1 MRKILT
7 FAAILAAAIS
17 CNKAEIIVPN
27 KPLGDSVTLTV
38 TSSKVG
44 IDGNSYVFEPG
55 DRIFAKASN
64 GSTATLSNTDD
75 APGTFSGTFS
85 EPVSDD
91 ATIDLSYNCDG
102 FTQNGKPWLSAHDE
116 QFSRDSDGRILLNAE
131 FSAPAGVRAIAIT
144 TGFDAT
150 VDFHAKSPVSGF
162 DGKTFSG
169 NAAVTGLSVSAANGF
184 TTFVNVPDGLEG
196 GFYLKVSDSE
206 ARSMFKSYASGSVI
220 SQNTR
225 VSVNEFVPVDV
236 QFEVNISGFPTS
248 YSYYAAN
255 EGIEGISAKDVA
267 KANSISNDWM
277 GSGSA
282 SYVMT
287 STGIP
292 SRLLTFESFTLSVD
306 GKEYASSEAGS
317 SRKEAGT
324 PIVVEAT
331 TGHAWGQKDIT
342 ATVRYKDVEGNEYT
356 ATKTITRHITGLPYV
371 AAPPKDNGDNPWTS
385 NYALWLNQIT
395 FSADNVALS
404 ATSRAPAI
412 TSPAFHIPEELDV
425 TVNTNHSL
433 ANAYIFFGD
442 RKTVFEVAA
451 NNETIISNGDECTK
465 LAMSG
470 NGSLAPSGNGKLS
483 PAGNTVTCKSTY
495 TMAGPSV
502 TIFSVAINYR

>member
-38 TSSKVG
+38 TSTKVG

-64 GSTATLSNTDD
+64 GSTATLSNTAD

-169 NAAVTGLSVSAANGF
+169 NASVTGLSVSAANGF

-196 GFYLKVSDSE
+196 GFYLKFSDSE

-220 SQNTR
+220 SQNAR

-236 QFEVNISGFPTS
+236 QFDVNISGFPTS

-306 GKEYASSEAGS
+306 GKEYAA
-317 SRKEAGT
+317 EAGT
-324 PIVVEAT
+324 PIVVQAT
-331 TGHAWGQKDIT
+331 PDHTWGQKDIT
-342 ATVRYKDVEGNEYT
+342 ATVTYKDVEGKEYT

-371 AAPPKDNGDNPWTS
+371 AAPPKDKGDNPWKS
-385 NYALWLNQIT
+385 NYAWGLNQVT
-395 FSADNVALS
+395 FNADNVALS
-404 ATSRAPAI
+404 ATSRAPSI

-470 NGSLAPSGNGKLS
+470 NGSLAPPDNGKLS

-502 TIFSVAINYR
+502 TIYSVAINYR

>member
-38 TSSKVG
+38 TSTKVG

-64 GSTATLSNTDD
+64 GSTATLSNTAD

-85 EPVSDD
+85 EPVSDN
-91 ATIDLSYNCDG
+91 AAIDLSYNCDG

-116 QFSRDSDGRILLNAE
+116 QFTRDSDGRILLNAE

-196 GFYLKVSDSE
+196 GFYLKFSDSE

-236 QFEVNISGFPTS
+236 QFDVNISGFPTS

-267 KANSISNDWM
+267 KANSISNDWI
-277 GSGSA
+277 GPGSA

-292 SRLLTFESFTLSVD
+292 SRLLTFESFTLNVD
-306 GKEYASSEAGS
+306 GKEEVRS

-331 TGHAWGQKDIT
+331 TGHNSWGQKDIT
-342 ATVRYKDVEGNEYT
+342 ATVTYKDVEGNEYT

-371 AAPPKDNGDNPWTS
+371 AAPPKDNGDNPWKS
-385 NYALWLNQIT
+385 NYILAFNKVT
-395 FSADNVALS
+395 FGANNVTMSAAS
-404 ATSRAPAI
+404 IAPAI

-433 ANAYIFFGD
+433 ANAYIFFGE

-470 NGSLAPSGNGKLS
+470 NGRLS
-483 PAGNTVTCKSTY
+483 PSGNTVTCISTY
-495 TMAGPSV
+495 TMIGPSV

>member
-7 FAAILAAAIS
+7 FAAILAAAFS

-38 TSSKVG
+38 TSTKVG

-55 DRIFAKASN
+55 DRIFAKSSN

-91 ATIDLSYNCDG
+91 AAIDLSYNCDG

-144 TGFDAT
+144 TRFDAT

-196 GFYLKVSDSE
+196 GFYLKFSDSE

-220 SQNTR
+220 TQNTR
-225 VSVNEFVPVDV
+225 VSVNEFVPADV
-236 QFEVNISGFPTS
+236 QFDVNISGFPTS

-277 GSGSA
+277 GPGSA

-306 GKEYASSEAGS
+306 GKEYAA
-317 SRKEAGT
+317 EAGT
-324 PIVVEAT
+324 PIVVKAT
-331 TGHAWGQKDIT
+331 PGHTWGQKDIT
-342 ATVRYKDVEGNEYT
+342 ATVTYKDVEGNEYT

-371 AAPPKDNGDNPWTS
+371 AAPPKDKGNNPWKS
-385 NYALWLNQIT
+385 NYTLGLKIT

-404 ATSRAPAI
+404 GIIYAPSI

-433 ANAYIFFGD
+433 ANKGLF
-442 RKTVFEVAA
+442 KTVFKVEA
-451 NNETIISNGDECTK
+451 NNETIISNGDQCTK

-470 NGSLAPSGNGKLS
+470 NGSLAPS
-483 PAGNTVTCKSTY
+483 GNTVTCKSTY

>member
-38 TSSKVG
+38 TSTKVG

-64 GSTATLSNTDD
+64 GSTATLSNTAD

-169 NAAVTGLSVSAANGF
+169 NASVTGLSVSAANGF

-196 GFYLKVSDSE
+196 GFYLKFSDSE

-220 SQNTR
+220 GQNTR
-225 VSVNEFVPVDV
+225 VSVNEFVPADV
-236 QFEVNISGFPTS
+236 QFDVNISGFPTS

-282 SYVMT
+282 SYTMT

-306 GKEYASSEAGS
+306 GKEEVRS

-331 TGHAWGQKDIT
+331 PDHTWGQKDIT
-342 ATVRYKDVEGNEYT
+342 ATVRYKDVEGNEYS

-371 AAPPKDNGDNPWTS
+371 AAPPKNNGNNPWKIDHT
-385 NYALWLNQIT
+385 LGCKIT

-404 ATSRAPAI
+404 GIINAPSI
-412 TSPAFHIPEELDV
+412 TSPAFHIPEKLDV

-442 RKTVFEVAA
+442 RKTVFEVAT

-470 NGSLAPSGNGKLS
+470 NGRLS
-483 PAGNTVTCKSTY
+483 PSGNTVTCKSTY
-495 TMAGPSV
+495 TMIGPSV

>member
-38 TSSKVG
+38 KSTKVG

-64 GSTATLSNTDD
+64 GSTAMLSNTAD

-102 FTQNGKPWLSAHDE
+102 FTQNGKPWLFAHDE

-169 NAAVTGLSVSAANGF
+169 NASVTGLSVSAANGF

-196 GFYLKVSDSE
+196 GFYLKFSDSE

-236 QFEVNISGFPTS
+236 QFDVKISGFPTS

-277 GSGSA
+277 GPGSA

-306 GKEYASSEAGS
+306 GKEYVSSEAGS

-324 PIVVEAT
+324 PIVVDAT
-331 TGHAWGQKDIT
+331 PGLTWGQKDIT
-342 ATVRYKDVEGNEYT
+342 ATVTYKDVEGNEYS

-371 AAPPKDNGDNPWTS
+371 AAPPKNNGNNPWKIDHT
-385 NYALWLNQIT
+385 LGCKIT

-404 ATSRAPAI
+404 GIINAPSI
-412 TSPAFHIPEELDV
+412 TSPAFHIPEKLDV

-433 ANAYIFFGD
+433 ANKGLL
-442 RKTVFEVAA
+442 KTVFKVEA
-451 NNETIISNGDECTK
+451 NNETIISNGDKCTK

-470 NGSLAPSGNGKLS
+470 NGSLAPSGN
-483 PAGNTVTCKSTY
+483 TVTCKSDY
-495 TMAGPSV
+495 TMIGPSV
-502 TIFSVAINYR
+502 TIYSVAINYR

>member
-7 FAAILAAAIS
+7 FAAILAAAFS

-38 TSSKVG
+38 TSTKVG

-55 DRIFAKASN
+55 DRIFAEASN
-64 GSTATLSNTDD
+64 GSTATLSNTAD

-91 ATIDLSYNCDG
+91 AAIDLSYNCDG
-102 FTQNGKPWLSAHDE
+102 FTQNGKPWLFAHDE
-116 QFSRDSDGRILLNAE
+116 QFSRDSDDRILLNAE

-150 VDFHAKSPVSGF
+150 VDFHAKSPVSVF

-196 GFYLKVSDSE
+196 GFYLKFSDSE
-206 ARSMFKSYASGSVI
+206 ARSMFKSYASDSVI

-225 VSVNEFVPVDV
+225 VSVNEFAPVDV
-236 QFEVNISGFPTS
+236 QFDVNISGFPTS

-292 SRLLTFESFTLSVD
+292 SRLLTFESFTLNVD
-306 GKEYASSEAGS
+306 GKEYVSSEAGS

-331 TGHAWGQKDIT
+331 PGHTWGQKDIT

-371 AAPPKDNGDNPWTS
+371 AAPPKDNGDNPWKIDNT
-385 NYALWLNQIT
+385 LGCKIT

-404 ATSRAPAI
+404 GIINAPSI
-412 TSPAFHIPEELDV
+412 TSPAFHIPEKLDV

-433 ANAYIFFGD
+433 ANKGLL
-442 RKTVFEVAA
+442 KTVFKVEA
-451 NNETIISNGDECTK
+451 NNETIISNGDKCTK

-470 NGSLAPSGNGKLS
+470 NGSLAPSGN
-483 PAGNTVTCKSTY
+483 TVTCKSDY
-495 TMAGPSV
+495 TMIGPSV

>member
-38 TSSKVG
+38 TSTKVG

-64 GSTATLSNTDD
+64 GSTATLSNTAD

-91 ATIDLSYNCDG
+91 AAIDLSYNCDG

-196 GFYLKVSDSE
+196 GFYLKFSDSE

-225 VSVNEFVPVDV
+225 VSVNEFVPADV
-236 QFEVNISGFPTS
+236 QFDVNISGFPTS

-282 SYVMT
+282 SYTMT

-306 GKEYASSEAGS
+306 GKEYVSSEAGS

-331 TGHAWGQKDIT
+331 PDHTWGQKDIT

-371 AAPPKDNGDNPWTS
+371 AAPPKKNGINPWKIDHK
-385 NYALWLNQIT
+385 LGRKIT

-404 ATSRAPAI
+404 AITGAPSI
-412 TSPAFHIPEELDV
+412 TSPAFHIPEKLDV

-433 ANAYIFFGD
+433 ANAYIFFGE

-451 NNETIISNGDECTK
+451 NNKTIISNGDECTK

-470 NGSLAPSGNGKLS
+470 NGRLS
-483 PAGNTVTCKSTY
+483 SSDNTVTCKSNY
-495 TMAGPSV
+495 PMAGPSV
-502 TIFSVAINYR
+502 TIYSVAINYR

>member
-38 TSSKVG
+38 TSTKVG

-64 GSTATLSNTDD
+64 GSTATLSNTAD

-91 ATIDLSYNCDG
+91 AAIDLSYNCDG

-144 TGFDAT
+144 SGFDAT

-196 GFYLKVSDSE
+196 GFYLKFSDSE

-225 VSVNEFVPVDV
+225 VSVNEFVPADV
-236 QFEVNISGFPTS
+236 QFDVNISGFPTS

-306 GKEYASSEAGS
+306 GKEYVSSEAGS

-324 PIVVEAT
+324 PIVVKAT
-331 TGHAWGQKDIT
+331 PGHTWGQKDIT

-371 AAPPKDNGDNPWTS
+371 AAPPKNNGNNPWKIDHT
-385 NYALWLNQIT
+385 LGCKIT

-404 ATSRAPAI
+404 GIINAPSI
-412 TSPAFHIPEELDV
+412 TSPAFHIPEKLDV

-433 ANAYIFFGD
+433 ANKGLL
-442 RKTVFEVAA
+442 RTVFKVEA
-451 NNETIISNGDECTK
+451 NNETIISNGDKCTK

-470 NGSLAPSGNGKLS
+470 NGSLAPSGN
-483 PAGNTVTCKSTY
+483 TVTCKSDY
-495 TMAGPSV
+495 TMIGPSV

>member
-38 TSSKVG
+38 KSTKVG

-64 GSTATLSNTDD
+64 GSTATLSNTAD

-91 ATIDLSYNCDG
+91 AAIDLSYNCDG

-169 NAAVTGLSVSAANGF
+169 NASVTGLSVSAANGF

-196 GFYLKVSDSE
+196 GFYLKFSDSE

-225 VSVNEFVPVDV
+225 VSVNEFVPVSVTFD
-236 QFEVNISGFPTS
+236 VNISGFPTS

-306 GKEYASSEAGS
+306 GKEYVSSEAGS

-324 PIVVEAT
+324 PIVVEET
-331 TGHAWGQKDIT
+331 PGHTWGQKDIT
-342 ATVRYKDVEGNEYT
+342 ATVTYKDVEGNEYT

-371 AAPPKDNGDNPWTS
+371 AAPPKNNGNNPWKIDHTLGS
-385 NYALWLNQIT
+385 KIT

-404 ATSRAPAI
+404 GIINAPSI

-433 ANAYIFFGD
+433 AYKNIAGV
-442 RKTVFEVAA
+442 RRTVFKVEA
-451 NNETIISNGDECTK
+451 NNKTIISNGDECTK

-470 NGSLAPSGNGKLS
+470 NGSLAPSGN
-483 PAGNTVTCKSTY
+483 TITCISNY
-495 TMAGPSV
+495 TMVGPSV

>member
-38 TSSKVG
+38 TSTKVG

-64 GSTATLSNTDD
+64 GSTATLSNTAD

-102 FTQNGKPWLSAHDE
+102 FTQNGKPWLSARDE
-116 QFSRDSDGRILLNAE
+116 KFSRDSDGRILLNAE

-169 NAAVTGLSVSAANGF
+169 NAAVTGLGVSASNGF

-196 GFYLKVSDSE
+196 GFYLKFSDSE

-225 VSVNEFVPVDV
+225 VSVNEFVPADV
-236 QFEVNISGFPTS
+236 QFDVNISGFPTS

-282 SYVMT
+282 SYTMT

-292 SRLLTFESFTLSVD
+292 SRLLTFESFTLNVD
-306 GKEYASSEAGS
+306 GKEEVRS
-317 SRKEAGT
+317 SREEAGT
-324 PIVVEAT
+324 PIVVDAT
-331 TGHAWGQKDIT
+331 PGHMWGQKDIT
-342 ATVRYKDVEGNEYT
+342 ATVTYKDVEGNEYT

-371 AAPPKDNGDNPWTS
+371 AAPPKDKGDNPWTS
-385 NYALWLNQIT
+385 NYKRGSKIT

-404 ATSRAPAI
+404 GIINAPAI

-433 ANAYIFFGD
+433 ANMGLL
-442 RKTVFEVAA
+442 KTVFKVEA
-451 NNETIISNGDECTK
+451 NNKTIISNGDQCTK

-470 NGSLAPSGNGKLS
+470 NGSLAPSS
-483 PAGNTVTCKSTY
+483 GNTVTCKSDY

>member
-38 TSSKVG
+38 TSTKVG

-64 GSTATLSNTDD
+64 GSTATLSNTAD
-75 APGTFSGTFS
+75 APGIFSGTFS

-150 VDFHAKSPVSGF
+150 VDFHAKSPVSVF

-196 GFYLKVSDSE
+196 GFYLKFSDSE

-236 QFEVNISGFPTS
+236 QFDVNISGFPTS
-248 YSYYAAN
+248 YSYYVAN

-292 SRLLTFESFTLSVD
+292 SKLLTFESFTLSVD
-306 GKEYASSEAGS
+306 GKEYVSFEEGS

-331 TGHAWGQKDIT
+331 TGHNSWGEKDIT
-342 ATVRYKDVEGNEYT
+342 ATVTYKDVEGNEYT

-371 AAPPKDNGDNPWTS
+371 AAPPKNNGDNPWKS
-385 NYALWLNQIT
+385 NYTWGLKIT

-404 ATSRAPAI
+404 AITNAPSI

-433 ANAYIFFGD
+433 AYKNIFGVK
-442 RKTVFEVAA
+442 RTVFEVAA
-451 NNETIISNGDECTK
+451 NNKTIISNGDECTK

-470 NGSLAPSGNGKLS
+470 NGRLS
-483 PAGNTVTCKSTY
+483 PSGNTVTCRSTY

-502 TIFSVAINYR
+502 TIYSVAISYR

>member
-7 FAAILAAAIS
+7 FAAILAAAFS

-38 TSSKVG
+38 TSTKVG

-64 GSTATLSNTDD
+64 GSTATLSNTAD
-75 APGTFSGTFS
+75 APSTFSGTFS

-91 ATIDLSYNCDG
+91 AAIDLSYNCDG

-196 GFYLKVSDSE
+196 GFYLKFSDSE

-225 VSVNEFVPVDV
+225 VSVNEFVPADV
-236 QFEVNISGFPTS
+236 QFDVNISGFPTS

-267 KANSISNDWM
+267 KANSIPNDWM

-306 GKEYASSEAGS
+306 GKEYVSSEAGS

-324 PIVVEAT
+324 PIVVNAT
-331 TGHAWGQKDIT
+331 PGHNSWGQKDIT

-371 AAPPKDNGDNPWTS
+371 AAPPKNNGNNPWKS
-385 NYALWLNQIT
+385 NYAWGLNQVT

-433 ANAYIFFGD
+433 AYKNILGV
-442 RKTVFEVAA
+442 RRTVFEVAA
-451 NNETIISNGDECTK
+451 NKETIISNGDECTK

-470 NGSLAPSGNGKLS
+470 NGRLS
-483 PAGNTVTCKSTY
+483 SSGNTVTCRSTY
-495 TMAGPSV
+495 TMTGPSV

>member
-27 KPLGDSVTLTV
+27 EPLGDSVTLTV
-38 TSSKVG
+38 TSTKVG

-64 GSTATLSNTDD
+64 GSTATLSNTAD

-91 ATIDLSYNCDG
+91 AAIDLSYNCDG

-144 TGFDAT
+144 TRFDAT

-169 NAAVTGLSVSAANGF
+169 NASVTGLSVSAANGF

-196 GFYLKVSDSE
+196 GFYLKFSDSE

-220 SQNTR
+220 SQNTK
-225 VSVNEFVPVDV
+225 VSVNEFVPADV
-236 QFEVNISGFPTS
+236 QFDVNISGFPTS

-255 EGIEGISAKDVA
+255 EGIDGISAKDVA
-267 KANSISNDWM
+267 KANSISNDWI

-282 SYVMT
+282 SYIMT

-306 GKEYASSEAGS
+306 GKEYVSSEAGS

-331 TGHAWGQKDIT
+331 TGHNSWGQKDIT
-342 ATVRYKDVEGNEYT
+342 ATVRYKDVEGKEYA

-371 AAPPKDNGDNPWTS
+371 AAPPKDKGDNPWTS
-385 NYALWLNQIT
+385 NYKRGSKIT

-404 ATSRAPAI
+404 GIINAPSI
-412 TSPAFHIPEELDV
+412 TSPAFHIPEKLDV

-433 ANAYIFFGD
+433 ANAYIFFGE

-451 NNETIISNGDECTK
+451 NNKTIISNGDECTK
-465 LAMSG
+465 LAM
-470 NGSLAPSGNGKLS
+470 SGNGKLS

-495 TMAGPSV
+495 TMIGPSV
-502 TIFSVAINYR
+502 TIYSVAINYR

>member
-38 TSSKVG
+38 TSTKVG

-64 GSTATLSNTDD
+64 GSTATLSNTAD

-169 NAAVTGLSVSAANGF
+169 NASVTGLSVSAANGF

-196 GFYLKVSDSE
+196 GFYLKFSDSE

-306 GKEYASSEAGS
+306 GKEEVRS

-324 PIVVEAT
+324 PIVVKAT
-331 TGHAWGQKDIT
+331 PGHTWGQKDIT
-342 ATVRYKDVEGNEYT
+342 ATVTYKDVEGNEYT

-371 AAPPKDNGDNPWTS
+371 AAPPKDKGDNPWKIDHK
-385 NYALWLNQIT
+385 LGRKIT
-395 FSADNVALS
+395 FSADNVAMS
-404 ATSRAPAI
+404 AITGAPSI

-433 ANAYIFFGD
+433 AYKNIAGVK
-442 RKTVFEVAA
+442 KTVFEVEA

-470 NGSLAPSGNGKLS
+470 NGRLS
-483 PAGNTVTCKSTY
+483 PSGNTVTCKSDY
-495 TMAGPSV
+495 PMAGPSV

>member
-38 TSSKVG
+38 TSTKVG

-64 GSTATLSNTDD
+64 GSTATLSNTAD

-150 VDFHAKSPVSGF
+150 VDFHAKRPVSGF

-196 GFYLKVSDSE
+196 GFYLKFSDSE

-236 QFEVNISGFPTS
+236 QFDVNISGFPTS

-255 EGIEGISAKDVA
+255 EGIEGISTKDVA

-292 SRLLTFESFTLSVD
+292 SRLLTFESFTLNVD
-306 GKEYASSEAGS
+306 GKEYVSSEAGS

-324 PIVVEAT
+324 PIVVDAT
-331 TGHAWGQKDIT
+331 PGHTWGQKDIT
-342 ATVRYKDVEGNEYT
+342 ATVTYKNVEGNKYT

-371 AAPPKDNGDNPWTS
+371 AAPPKDKGDNPWKIDHTLGS
-385 NYALWLNQIT
+385 KIT

-404 ATSRAPAI
+404 GIINAPSI
-412 TSPAFHIPEELDV
+412 TSPAFHIPEKLDV

-433 ANAYIFFGD
+433 ANKGLL
-442 RKTVFEVAA
+442 KTVFKVEA
-451 NNETIISNGDECTK
+451 NNETIISNGDQCTK

-470 NGSLAPSGNGKLS
+470 NGSLAPSGN
-483 PAGNTVTCKSTY
+483 TVTCKSDY
-495 TMAGPSV
+495 TMIGPSV
-502 TIFSVAINYR
+502 TIYSVAINYR

>member
-38 TSSKVG
+38 TSTKVG
-44 IDGNSYVFEPG
+44 IDENSYVFEPG

-64 GSTATLSNTDD
+64 GSIATLSNTAD

-91 ATIDLSYNCDG
+91 AAIDLSYNCDG

-169 NAAVTGLSVSAANGF
+169 NASVTGLSVSAANGF

-225 VSVNEFVPVDV
+225 VSVNEFVPADV
-236 QFEVNISGFPTS
+236 QFDVNISGFPTS

-306 GKEYASSEAGS
+306 GKEYVSSEAGS

-324 PIVVEAT
+324 PIVVKAT
-331 TGHAWGQKDIT
+331 PDHTWLSLI
-342 ATVRYKDVEGNEYT
+342 
-356 ATKTITRHITGLPYV
+356 HI
-371 AAPPKDNGDNPWTS
+371 
-385 NYALWLNQIT
+385 
-395 FSADNVALS
+395 
-404 ATSRAPAI
+404 
-412 TSPAFHIPEELDV
+412 
-425 TVNTNHSL
+425 
-433 ANAYIFFGD
+433 
-442 RKTVFEVAA
+442 
-451 NNETIISNGDECTK
+451 
-465 LAMSG
+465 
-470 NGSLAPSGNGKLS
+470 
-483 PAGNTVTCKSTY
+483 
-495 TMAGPSV
+495 
-502 TIFSVAINYR
+502 

>member
-38 TSSKVG
+38 TSTKVG

-64 GSTATLSNTDD
+64 GSTATLSNTAD

-169 NAAVTGLSVSAANGF
+169 NASVTGLSVSAANGF

-196 GFYLKVSDSE
+196 GFYLKFSDSE

-236 QFEVNISGFPTS
+236 QFDVKISGFPTS

-255 EGIEGISAKDVA
+255 EGISTKDVA

-306 GKEYASSEAGS
+306 GKEYVSS
-317 SRKEAGT
+317 SRKEVGT

-331 TGHAWGQKDIT
+331 PDHNSWGQKDIT

-371 AAPPKDNGDNPWTS
+371 AAPPKDNGNNPWKS
-385 NYALWLNQIT
+385 NYTPARNQIT

-404 ATSRAPAI
+404 GITKVPSI

-433 ANAYIFFGD
+433 ANAYIFFGE

-470 NGSLAPSGNGKLS
+470 NGSLAPSGN
-483 PAGNTVTCKSTY
+483 TVTCISNY
-495 TMAGPSV
+495 TMIGPSV

>member
-38 TSSKVG
+38 PSTKVS
-44 IDGNSYVFEPG
+44 IDENSYVFEPG

-64 GSTATLSNTDD
+64 GSTATLSNTAD

-85 EPVSDD
+85 GPVSDD

-102 FTQNGKPWLSAHDE
+102 FTQNGKPWLSAHDD

-169 NAAVTGLSVSAANGF
+169 NASVTGLSVSAANGF

-196 GFYLKVSDSE
+196 GFYLKFSDSE

-225 VSVNEFVPVDV
+225 VSVNEFVPASVTFD
-236 QFEVNISGFPTS
+236 VNISGFPTS

-282 SYVMT
+282 SYTMS

-292 SRLLTFESFTLSVD
+292 SRLLTFESFTLNVD
-306 GKEYASSEAGS
+306 GKEYVSSEAGS

-331 TGHAWGQKDIT
+331 PGHTWGQKDIT
-342 ATVRYKDVEGNEYT
+342 ATVTYKDVEGNEYT

-371 AAPPKDNGDNPWTS
+371 AAPPKDNGNNPWKS
-385 NYALWLNQIT
+385 NFTWGLKIT

-404 ATSRAPAI
+404 GTLRAPAI
-412 TSPAFHIPEELDV
+412 TSPAFHIPEDLYV

-433 ANAYIFFGD
+433 ANAYIALKE
-442 RKTVFEVAA
+442 RETVFEVAA

-470 NGSLAPSGNGKLS
+470 NGRLS
-483 PAGNTVTCKSTY
+483 PSGNTVTCKSTY
-495 TMAGPSV
+495 TMIGPSV

>member
-38 TSSKVG
+38 TSTKVG

-64 GSTATLSNTDD
+64 GSTAALSNTAD

-196 GFYLKVSDSE
+196 GFYLKFSDSE

-225 VSVNEFVPVDV
+225 VSVNEFVPADV
-236 QFEVNISGFPTS
+236 QFDVNISGFPTS

-287 STGIP
+287 ATGIP

-306 GKEYASSEAGS
+306 GKEYVSS

-331 TGHAWGQKDIT
+331 PGHTWGQKDIT
-342 ATVRYKDVEGNEYT
+342 ATVTYKDVEGNEYT
-356 ATKTITRHITGLPYV
+356 ANKTITRHITGLPYV
-371 AAPPKDNGDNPWTS
+371 AAPPKDKGDNPWKSSDTWG
-385 NYALWLNQIT
+385 LKIT

-404 ATSRAPAI
+404 GILRAPAI
-412 TSPAFHIPEELDV
+412 TSPAFHIPEDLDV
-425 TVNTNHSL
+425 TVKTNHSL
-433 ANAYIFFGD
+433 AYKNIAGV
-442 RKTVFEVAA
+442 RRTVFKVEA
-451 NNETIISNGDECTK
+451 NNKTIISNGDECTK

-470 NGSLAPSGNGKLS
+470 NGSLAPSGN
-483 PAGNTVTCKSTY
+483 TITCISDY

>member
-38 TSSKVG
+38 KSTKVG

-64 GSTATLSNTDD
+64 GSTATLSNTAD

-91 ATIDLSYNCDG
+91 AAIDLSYNCDG

-169 NAAVTGLSVSAANGF
+169 NASVTGLSVSASNGF

-196 GFYLKVSDSE
+196 GFYLKFSDSE

-225 VSVNEFVPVDV
+225 VSVNEFVPADV
-236 QFEVNISGFPTS
+236 QFDVNISGFPTS

-267 KANSISNDWM
+267 KANSISNDWI

-292 SRLLTFESFTLSVD
+292 CRLLTFESFTLSVD
-306 GKEYASSEAGS
+306 GKEYVSS

-331 TGHAWGQKDIT
+331 PGLTWGQKDIT

-356 ATKTITRHITGLPYV
+356 GTKTITRHITGLPYV
-371 AAPPKDNGDNPWTS
+371 AAPPKDKGDNPWTS
-385 NYALWLNQIT
+385 NYKRGSKIT

-404 ATSRAPAI
+404 GILRAPAI
-412 TSPAFHIPEELDV
+412 TSPAFHIPEDLDV
-425 TVNTNHSL
+425 TVKINHSL
-433 ANAYIFFGD
+433 AYKNIAGV
-442 RKTVFEVAA
+442 RRTVFKVEA
-451 NNETIISNGDECTK
+451 NNKTIISNGDQCTK

-470 NGSLAPSGNGKLS
+470 NGSLAPF
-483 PAGNTVTCKSTY
+483 GNTITCISDY

-502 TIFSVAINYR
+502 TIYSVAINYR

>member
-38 TSSKVG
+38 TSTKVG

-55 DRIFAKASN
+55 DRIFAEASN
-64 GSTATLSNTDD
+64 GSTATLSNTAD

-144 TGFDAT
+144 TCFDAT

-169 NAAVTGLSVSAANGF
+169 NASVTGLSVSAANGF

-196 GFYLKVSDSE
+196 GFYLKFSDSE

-225 VSVNEFVPVDV
+225 VSVNEFVPADV
-236 QFEVNISGFPTS
+236 QFDVNISGFPTS

-255 EGIEGISAKDVA
+255 EGIEGISTKDVA

-306 GKEYASSEAGS
+306 GKEYVSSEAGS

-324 PIVVEAT
+324 PIVVKAT
-331 TGHAWGQKDIT
+331 PAHTWGQKDIT

-371 AAPPKDNGDNPWTS
+371 AAPPKDNGDNPWKIDHT
-385 NYALWLNQIT
+385 LGCKIT

-404 ATSRAPAI
+404 GIINAPSI
-412 TSPAFHIPEELDV
+412 TSPAFHIPEKLDV

-433 ANAYIFFGD
+433 AYKNILGV
-442 RKTVFEVAA
+442 RRTVFKVEA
-451 NNETIISNGDECTK
+451 NNKTIISNGDQCTK

-470 NGSLAPSGNGKLS
+470 NGSLAPSGN
-483 PAGNTVTCKSTY
+483 TITCISDY
-495 TMAGPSV
+495 TMTGPSV

>member
-38 TSSKVG
+38 TSTKVG

-64 GSTATLSNTDD
+64 GSTATLSNTAD
-75 APGTFSGTFS
+75 APGIFSGTFS

-144 TGFDAT
+144 TRFDAT

-169 NAAVTGLSVSAANGF
+169 NASVTGLSVSAANGF

-196 GFYLKVSDSE
+196 GFYLKFSDSE
-206 ARSMFKSYASGSVI
+206 ARSMFKSYASGSAI

-236 QFEVNISGFPTS
+236 QFDVNISGFPTS

-282 SYVMT
+282 YYVMT

-306 GKEYASSEAGS
+306 GKEYVSSEAGS

-331 TGHAWGQKDIT
+331 TGHNSWGQKDIT
-342 ATVRYKDVEGNEYT
+342 ATVTYKDVEGKEYT

-371 AAPPKDNGDNPWTS
+371 AAPPKDKGDNPWKS
-385 NYALWLNQIT
+385 NFTWGLKIT
-395 FSADNVALS
+395 FSADNVAMS
-404 ATSRAPAI
+404 GITNAPSI

-433 ANAYIFFGD
+433 AYKNIFGVK
-442 RKTVFEVAA
+442 KTVFEVAA
-451 NNETIISNGDECTK
+451 NKETIISNGDECTK
-465 LAMSG
+465 LDMSG
-470 NGSLAPSGNGKLS
+470 NGSLAPSGN
-483 PAGNTVTCKSTY
+483 TVTCSSTY
-495 TMAGPSV
+495 TMTGPSV

>member
-38 TSSKVG
+38 TSTKVG

-55 DRIFAKASN
+55 DRIFAVASN
-64 GSTATLSNTDD
+64 GSTATLSNTAD

-169 NAAVTGLSVSAANGF
+169 NASVTGLSVSAANGF

-196 GFYLKVSDSE
+196 GFYLKFSDSE

-220 SQNTR
+220 SQNTK
-225 VSVNEFVPVDV
+225 VSVNEFVPADV
-236 QFEVNISGFPTS
+236 QFDVNISGFPTS

-255 EGIEGISAKDVA
+255 EGIEGITAKDAA
-267 KANSISNDWM
+267 KANSISNDWI

-306 GKEYASSEAGS
+306 GKEYVSS

-331 TGHAWGQKDIT
+331 TGHNSWGEKDIT
-342 ATVRYKDVEGNEYT
+342 ATVTYKDVEGNEYT

-371 AAPPKDNGDNPWTS
+371 AAPPKDNGDNPWKSSDTWG
-385 NYALWLNQIT
+385 LKIT

-404 ATSRAPAI
+404 AITKAPSI

-433 ANAYIFFGD
+433 AYKNILGV

-470 NGSLAPSGNGKLS
+470 NGRLAPL
-483 PAGNTVTCKSTY
+483 GNTVTCKSNY

-502 TIFSVAINYR
+502 TIYSVAINYR

>member
-17 CNKAEIIVPN
+17 CNKAEIVVPN

-38 TSSKVG
+38 TNTKVG

-64 GSTATLSNTDD
+64 GSTATLSNTAD

-169 NAAVTGLSVSAANGF
+169 NASVTGLSVSAANGF
-184 TTFVNVPDGLEG
+184 TTFVNVPDSLEG
-196 GFYLKVSDSE
+196 GFYLKFSDSE

-220 SQNTR
+220 TQNTR

-236 QFEVNISGFPTS
+236 QFDVNISGFPTS

-267 KANSISNDWM
+267 KANSISNDWI

-282 SYVMT
+282 SYTMT

-306 GKEYASSEAGS
+306 GKEYVSSEAGS

-324 PIVVEAT
+324 PIVVDAT
-331 TGHAWGQKDIT
+331 PGHTWGQKDIT
-342 ATVRYKDVEGNEYT
+342 ATVRYKDVEGNEYS
-356 ATKTITRHITGLPYV
+356 ATKTVTRHITGLPYV
-371 AAPPKDNGDNPWTS
+371 AAPPKNNGDNKWTS
-385 NYALWLNQIT
+385 NYAWGRNQIT

-404 ATSRAPAI
+404 GISKVPSI
-412 TSPAFHIPEELDV
+412 TSPAFHIPEKLDV

-433 ANAYIFFGD
+433 AYKNIAGV
-442 RKTVFEVAA
+442 RRTVFKVEA
-451 NNETIISNGDECTK
+451 NKETIISNGDECTK

-470 NGSLAPSGNGKLS
+470 NGSLAPSGN
-483 PAGNTVTCKSTY
+483 TVTCISNY

>member
-7 FAAILAAAIS
+7 FAAILAAAFS
-17 CNKAEIIVPN
+17 CNKAEIVVPN

-38 TSSKVG
+38 TSTKVG

-55 DRIFAKASN
+55 DRIFAEASN
-64 GSTATLSNTDD
+64 GSTATLSNTAD

-91 ATIDLSYNCDG
+91 ATINLSYNCDG
-102 FTQNGKPWLSAHDE
+102 FTQNGKPWLFAHDE

-131 FSAPAGVRAIAIT
+131 FCAPAGVRAIAIT

-196 GFYLKVSDSE
+196 GFYLKFSDNE
-206 ARSMFKSYASGSVI
+206 ARSMFKSYASGSI
-220 SQNTR
+220 ITQNTR
-225 VSVNEFVPVDV
+225 VSVNEFVPASVTFD
-236 QFEVNISGFPTS
+236 VNISGFPTS

-292 SRLLTFESFTLSVD
+292 SRLLTFESFTLNVD
-306 GKEYASSEAGS
+306 GKEYAAES
-317 SRKEAGT
+317 GT
-324 PIVVEAT
+324 PIVVDAT
-331 TGHAWGQKDIT
+331 TGHNSWGQKDIT
-342 ATVRYKDVEGNEYT
+342 ATVTYKDVEGNEYT

-371 AAPPKDNGDNPWTS
+371 AAPPKKNGNNPWDS
-385 NYALWLNQIT
+385 NYKWGSNQIT

-404 ATSRAPAI
+404 GISKAPSI

-433 ANAYIFFGD
+433 AYKNIFGVK
-442 RKTVFEVAA
+442 KTVFEVTA
-451 NNETIISNGDECTK
+451 NNKTIISNGDECTK
-465 LAMSG
+465 LDM
-470 NGSLAPSGNGKLS
+470 SGNGKLS
-483 PAGNTVTCKSTY
+483 PAGNTVTCISNY
-495 TMAGPSV
+495 TMTGPSV

>member
-38 TSSKVG
+38 TSTKVG
-44 IDGNSYVFEPG
+44 IDGNSYVFEPVA
-55 DRIFAKASN
+55 RIFAKASN
-64 GSTATLSNTDD
+64 GSTATLSNTAD

-85 EPVSDD
+85 ETVSDD
-91 ATIDLSYNCDG
+91 AAIDLSYNCDG

-131 FSAPAGVRAIAIT
+131 FSAPTGVRAIAIT

-196 GFYLKVSDSE
+196 GFYLKFSDSE

-220 SQNTR
+220 SQNSR

-236 QFEVNISGFPTS
+236 QFDVNISGFPTS

-255 EGIEGISAKDVA
+255 EGISAKDVA
-267 KANSISNDWM
+267 KANSISNDWI
-277 GSGSA
+277 GPGSA
-282 SYVMT
+282 SYTMT

-292 SRLLTFESFTLSVD
+292 SRLLTFESFTLNVD
-306 GKEYASSEAGS
+306 GKEYVSSEAGS

-324 PIVVEAT
+324 PIVVKAT
-331 TGHAWGQKDIT
+331 PAHTWGQKDIT
-342 ATVRYKDVEGNEYT
+342 ATVRYKDVEGNEYS

-371 AAPPKDNGDNPWTS
+371 AAPPKNKGNNPWKIDHT
-385 NYALWLNQIT
+385 LGCKIT

-404 ATSRAPAI
+404 GIINAPSI
-412 TSPAFHIPEELDV
+412 TSPAFHIPEKLDV

-433 ANAYIFFGD
+433 ANAYIFFGE

-470 NGSLAPSGNGKLS
+470 NGSLSPS
-483 PAGNTVTCKSTY
+483 GNTVTCKSTY

>member
-17 CNKAEIIVPN
+17 CNKTEIIVPN

-38 TSSKVG
+38 TSTKVG

-64 GSTATLSNTDD
+64 GSTATLSNTAD

-91 ATIDLSYNCDG
+91 AAIDLSYNCDG

-150 VDFHAKSPVSGF
+150 VDFHAKSPISGF

-169 NAAVTGLSVSAANGF
+169 NAAVIGLSVSAANGF

-196 GFYLKVSDSE
+196 GFYLKFSDSE

-225 VSVNEFVPVDV
+225 VSVNEFVPVNV
-236 QFEVNISGFPTS
+236 QFDVNISGFPTS

-255 EGIEGISAKDVA
+255 EGIEGISTKDVA

-292 SRLLTFESFTLSVD
+292 SRLLAFESFTLSVD
-306 GKEYASSEAGS
+306 GKEYVSSEAGS

-324 PIVVEAT
+324 PIVVQAT
-331 TGHAWGQKDIT
+331 PDHTWGQKDIT
-342 ATVRYKDVEGNEYT
+342 ATVTYKDVEGNEYT

-371 AAPPKDNGDNPWTS
+371 AAPPKDNGNNPWKIDHK
-385 NYALWLNQIT
+385 LGRKIT
-395 FSADNVALS
+395 FSADNVAMS
-404 ATSRAPAI
+404 AITGAPSI
-412 TSPAFHIPEELDV
+412 TSPAFHIPEKLDV

-433 ANAYIFFGD
+433 ANKGLL
-442 RKTVFEVAA
+442 KTVFKVEA
-451 NNETIISNGDECTK
+451 NNKTIISNGDQCTK

-470 NGSLAPSGNGKLS
+470 NGSLAPSGN
-483 PAGNTVTCKSTY
+483 TVTCKSDY
-495 TMAGPSV
+495 TMIGPSV
-502 TIFSVAINYR
+502 TIYSVAINYR

>member
-17 CNKAEIIVPN
+17 CKKAEIIVPN
-27 KPLGDSVTLTV
+27 RPLGDSVTLTV
-38 TSSKVG
+38 TSTKVG

-64 GSTATLSNTDD
+64 GSTAMLSNTAN

-169 NAAVTGLSVSAANGF
+169 NAAITGLSVSAANGF

-196 GFYLKVSDSE
+196 GFYLKFSDSE

-220 SQNTR
+220 TQNTK

-236 QFEVNISGFPTS
+236 QFDVNISGFPTS

-306 GKEYASSEAGS
+306 GKEYVSSEAGS

-331 TGHAWGQKDIT
+331 TGHNSWGQKDIT
-342 ATVRYKDVEGNEYT
+342 ATVTYKDVEGNEYT

-371 AAPPKDNGDNPWTS
+371 AAPPKDNGNNPWTS
-385 NYALWLNQIT
+385 NYMRGSKIT

-404 ATSRAPAI
+404 GIINAPAI

-433 ANAYIFFGD
+433 ANKGLL
-442 RKTVFEVAA
+442 KTVFKVEA
-451 NNETIISNGDECTK
+451 NNKTIISNGDQCTK

-470 NGSLAPSGNGKLS
+470 NGSLAPSS
-483 PAGNTVTCKSTY
+483 GNTVTCKSDY

>member
-7 FAAILAAAIS
+7 FAAIFAAAFS

-38 TSSKVG
+38 TSTKVG

-64 GSTATLSNTDD
+64 GSTATLSNTAD

-91 ATIDLSYNCDG
+91 AAIDLSYNCDG
-102 FTQNGKPWLSAHDE
+102 FMQNGKPWLSAHDE

-196 GFYLKVSDSE
+196 GFYLKFSDSE

-220 SQNTR
+220 TQNTR

-236 QFEVNISGFPTS
+236 QFDVNISGFPTS

-277 GSGSA
+277 GPGSA

-306 GKEYASSEAGS
+306 GKEYAA
-317 SRKEAGT
+317 EAGT

-331 TGHAWGQKDIT
+331 PDHNSWGQKDIT
-342 ATVRYKDVEGNEYT
+342 ATVTYKDVEGNEYT

-371 AAPPKDNGDNPWTS
+371 AAPPKNNGNNPWKIDHT
-385 NYALWLNQIT
+385 LGCKIT

-404 ATSRAPAI
+404 GITKVPSI

-433 ANAYIFFGD
+433 AYKNIFGVK
-442 RKTVFEVAA
+442 KTVFEVAA
-451 NNETIISNGDECTK
+451 NNKTIISNGDECTK

-470 NGSLAPSGNGKLS
+470 NGRLAPSGN
-483 PAGNTVTCKSTY
+483 TITCISNY
-495 TMAGPSV
+495 TMIGPSV

>member
-38 TSSKVG
+38 TSTKVG

-55 DRIFAKASN
+55 DLIFAKASN
-64 GSTATLSNTDD
+64 GSTATLSNTAD

-91 ATIDLSYNCDG
+91 AAIDLSYNCDG
-102 FTQNGKPWLSAHDE
+102 FTQNGKPWLSARDE
-116 QFSRDSDGRILLNAE
+116 QFTRDSDGRILLNAE

-196 GFYLKVSDSE
+196 GFYLKFSDSE

-225 VSVNEFVPVDV
+225 VSVNEFVPADV
-236 QFEVNISGFPTS
+236 QFDVNISGFPTS

-306 GKEYASSEAGS
+306 GKEYVSS

-331 TGHAWGQKDIT
+331 PGLTWGQKDIT

-371 AAPPKDNGDNPWTS
+371 AAPPKDKGDNPWTS
-385 NYALWLNQIT
+385 NYVLAFNKVT
-395 FSADNVALS
+395 FGADNVALS
-404 ATSRAPAI
+404 GISIIAPAI

-433 ANAYIFFGD
+433 AYKNIFGVK
-442 RKTVFEVAA
+442 KTVFEVAA
-451 NNETIISNGDECTK
+451 NNKTIISNGDECTK

-470 NGSLAPSGNGKLS
+470 NGRLS
-483 PAGNTVTCKSTY
+483 PSGNTVTCKSNY
-495 TMAGPSV
+495 PMAGPSV
-502 TIFSVAINYR
+502 TIYSVAINYR

>member
-27 KPLGDSVTLTV
+27 KPLGDSVTLTA
-38 TSSKVG
+38 TSTKVG

-64 GSTATLSNTDD
+64 GSTATLSNTAD

-169 NAAVTGLSVSAANGF
+169 NASVTGLSVSAANGF

-196 GFYLKVSDSE
+196 GFYLKFSDSE

-220 SQNTR
+220 TQNTR
-225 VSVNEFVPVDV
+225 VSVNEFVPADV
-236 QFEVNISGFPTS
+236 QFDVNISGFPTS

-255 EGIEGISAKDVA
+255 EGIDGISAKDVA

-282 SYVMT
+282 SYTMT

-306 GKEYASSEAGS
+306 GKEYAA
-317 SRKEAGT
+317 EAGT
-324 PIVVEAT
+324 PIVVQAT
-331 TGHAWGQKDIT
+331 PDHTWGQKDIT
-342 ATVRYKDVEGNEYT
+342 ATVTYKDVEGNEYS

-371 AAPPKDNGDNPWTS
+371 AAPPKDKGDNPWKS
-385 NYALWLNQIT
+385 NYAWGLNQVT
-395 FSADNVALS
+395 FSADNVAMS
-404 ATSRAPAI
+404 ATSRAPDI

-433 ANAYIFFGD
+433 ANAYIFFGE

-465 LAMSG
+465 LDMAG
-470 NGSLAPSGNGKLS
+470 NGSLAPSGN
-483 PAGNTVTCKSTY
+483 TVTCISNY
-495 TMAGPSV
+495 TMIGPSV

>member
-38 TSSKVG
+38 TSTKVG

-55 DRIFAKASN
+55 DRIFAEASN
-64 GSTATLSNTDD
+64 GSTATLSNTAD

-196 GFYLKVSDSE
+196 GFYLKFSDNE

-236 QFEVNISGFPTS
+236 QFDVNISGFPTS

-255 EGIEGISAKDVA
+255 EGIEGISTKDVA

-282 SYVMT
+282 SYTMT

-292 SRLLTFESFTLSVD
+292 SRLLTFESFTLNVD
-306 GKEYASSEAGS
+306 GKEYVSSEAGS

-324 PIVVEAT
+324 PIVVKAT
-331 TGHAWGQKDIT
+331 PGHTWGQKDIT

-371 AAPPKDNGDNPWTS
+371 AAPPKDKGNNPWKS
-385 NYALWLNQIT
+385 NFTWGLKIT
-395 FSADNVALS
+395 FSADNVTLS
-404 ATSRAPAI
+404 GIINAPSI

-433 ANAYIFFGD
+433 AYKNILGVK
-442 RKTVFEVAA
+442 KTVFEVAA
-451 NNETIISNGDECTK
+451 NKKTIISNGDECTK

-470 NGSLAPSGNGKLS
+470 NGRLS
-483 PAGNTVTCKSTY
+483 PSGNTVTCKSDY
-495 TMAGPSV
+495 PMAGPSV

>member
-38 TSSKVG
+38 TSTKVG

-55 DRIFAKASN
+55 DRIFAEASN
-64 GSTATLSNTDD
+64 GSTATLSNTAD
-75 APGTFSGTFS
+75 APGIFSGTFS

-91 ATIDLSYNCDG
+91 VTINLSYNCDG

-169 NAAVTGLSVSAANGF
+169 NAAVTGLGVSAANGF

-196 GFYLKVSDSE
+196 GFYLKFSDSE

-220 SQNTR
+220 SQNTK
-225 VSVNEFVPVDV
+225 VSVNEFVPADV
-236 QFEVNISGFPTS
+236 HFDVNISGFPTS

-255 EGIEGISAKDVA
+255 EGIDGISAKDVA
-267 KANSISNDWM
+267 KANSISNDWI

-292 SRLLTFESFTLSVD
+292 SRLLTFVSFTLSVD
-306 GKEYASSEAGS
+306 GKEYVSSEAGS

-324 PIVVEAT
+324 PIVVKAT
-331 TGHAWGQKDIT
+331 TGHNSWGEKNIT
-342 ATVRYKDVEGNEYT
+342 ATVTYKDVEGNEYT

-371 AAPPKDNGDNPWTS
+371 AAPPKNNGDNKWES
-385 NYALWLNQIT
+385 NYTWGLKIT

-404 ATSRAPAI
+404 AITNAPSI

-433 ANAYIFFGD
+433 ANKGLL
-442 RKTVFEVAA
+442 KTVFKVEA
-451 NNETIISNGDECTK
+451 NNETIISNGDKCTK

-470 NGSLAPSGNGKLS
+470 NGRLS
-483 PAGNTVTCKSTY
+483 PSGNTVTCRSNY
-495 TMAGPSV
+495 PMAGPSV
-502 TIFSVAINYR
+502 TIFSVTINYR

>member
-1 MRKILT
+1 MP
-7 FAAILAAAIS
+7 
-17 CNKAEIIVPN
+17 V
-27 KPLGDSVTLTV
+27 SVT
-38 TSSKVG
+38 
-44 IDGNSYVFEPG
+44 
-55 DRIFAKASN
+55 
-64 GSTATLSNTDD
+64 
-75 APGTFSGTFS
+75 
-85 EPVSDD
+85 
-91 ATIDLSYNCDG
+91 
-102 FTQNGKPWLSAHDE
+102 
-116 QFSRDSDGRILLNAE
+116 
-131 FSAPAGVRAIAIT
+131 
-144 TGFDAT
+144 FD
-150 VDFHAKSPVSGF
+150 
-162 DGKTFSG
+162 
-169 NAAVTGLSVSAANGF
+169 
-184 TTFVNVPDGLEG
+184 
-196 GFYLKVSDSE
+196 
-206 ARSMFKSYASGSVI
+206 
-220 SQNTR
+220 
-225 VSVNEFVPVDV
+225 
-236 QFEVNISGFPTS
+236 VNISGFPTS

-306 GKEYASSEAGS
+306 GKEYVSSEAGS

-331 TGHAWGQKDIT
+331 TGHNSWGQKDIT
-342 ATVRYKDVEGNEYT
+342 ATVTYKDVEGNEYT

-385 NYALWLNQIT
+385 NYAVLLNHVT

-433 ANAYIFFGD
+433 AYKNILGV

-451 NNETIISNGDECTK
+451 NNETIISNGDQCTK

-470 NGSLAPSGNGKLS
+470 NGKLS
-483 PAGNTVTCKSTY
+483 PSGNTVTCRSTY

>member
-38 TSSKVG
+38 TSTKVG

-64 GSTATLSNTDD
+64 GSTATLSNTAD

-91 ATIDLSYNCDG
+91 AAIDLSYNCDN

-196 GFYLKVSDSE
+196 GFYLKFSDNE

-225 VSVNEFVPVDV
+225 VSVNEFVPADV
-236 QFEVNISGFPTS
+236 QFDVNISGFPTS

-255 EGIEGISAKDVA
+255 EGIEGISTKDVA

-282 SYVMT
+282 SYTMT

-306 GKEYASSEAGS
+306 GKEYVSSEAGS

-324 PIVVEAT
+324 PIVVKAT
-331 TGHAWGQKDIT
+331 PAHTWGQKDIT

-371 AAPPKDNGDNPWTS
+371 AAPPKNKGDNPWKIDHK
-385 NYALWLNQIT
+385 LGRKIT

-404 ATSRAPAI
+404 AITGAPSI

-433 ANAYIFFGD
+433 ANAYIFFGE

-451 NNETIISNGDECTK
+451 NNKTIISNGDECTK

-470 NGSLAPSGNGKLS
+470 NGKLS
-483 PAGNTVTCKSTY
+483 PAGNTITCISNY
-495 TMAGPSV
+495 TMIGPSV
-502 TIFSVAINYR
+502 TIYSVAINYR

>member
-38 TSSKVG
+38 TSTKVG

-55 DRIFAKASN
+55 DRIFAEASN
-64 GSTATLSNTDD
+64 GSTATLSNTAD

-91 ATIDLSYNCDG
+91 ATIDLSYNCYG
-102 FTQNGKPWLSAHDE
+102 FTQNGKPWLSARDE
-116 QFSRDSDGRILLNAE
+116 QFTRDSDGRILLNAE

-169 NAAVTGLSVSAANGF
+169 NASVTGLSVSAANGF

-196 GFYLKVSDSE
+196 GFYLKFSDSE

-225 VSVNEFVPVDV
+225 VSVNEFVPADV
-236 QFEVNISGFPTS
+236 QFDVNISGFPTS

-267 KANSISNDWM
+267 KANSISNDWI

-292 SRLLTFESFTLSVD
+292 SRLLTFESFTLNVD
-306 GKEYASSEAGS
+306 GKEEVRS
-317 SRKEAGT
+317 SREEAGT
-324 PIVVEAT
+324 PIVVGAT
-331 TGHAWGQKDIT
+331 PGHNSWGQKDIT
-342 ATVRYKDVEGNEYT
+342 ATVTYKDVEGNEYS

-371 AAPPKDNGDNPWTS
+371 AAPPKDKGDNPWKIDHTLGS
-385 NYALWLNQIT
+385 KIT

-404 ATSRAPAI
+404 GIINAPSI

-433 ANAYIFFGD
+433 ANKGLL
-442 RKTVFEVAA
+442 KTVFKVEA
-451 NNETIISNGDECTK
+451 NNETIISNGDQCTK

-470 NGSLAPSGNGKLS
+470 NGSLAPSGN
-483 PAGNTVTCKSTY
+483 TITCISNY
-495 TMAGPSV
+495 TMIGPSV
-502 TIFSVAINYR
+502 TIYSVAINYR